1 MGEDMTFDTSRFRK
15 GASILLLLWL
25 CLLCGATTH
34 VQAQTLEQK
43 LDDYL
48 KAAQRVQHFQGAAL
62 VAQDGKIL
70 FSKGYGMADAESF
83 TRNFD
88 YTKFQVGSVTK
99 QFTAAA
105 IMQLVEKGKLKLDA
119 PISAYL
125 PDYPQPTADKVT
137 IHHLL
142 THTSGIPNYTALPE
156 ALTKRNES
164 IEVKKLLELFD
175 MLPLEFEPG
184 AEMRYSNSGYE
195 VLGAIIEQ
203 VTGRPYAA
211 YVRDYILK
219 PAGMA
224 SSDVPGDL
232 RREPGMA
239 IGYAVDS
246 LENTVA
252 IPYVPSSF
260 SYAAGALVST
270 VQDMYRWDQA
280 LRGTKIL
287 SRESL
292 DKTFTPFKN
301 KYGYGWVIDTL
312 YAHQMVTHDGAIDG
326 FGASF
331 IRFTDQPFC
340 VVVLCNN
347 ASAPVSAISLGLTA
361 IANGQPYD
369 VPVRKTA
376 ISLQPSELDQ
386 YVGAYEIGAE
396 QYRLVMRDG
405 DNLFARRTGGASSRL
420 VPEAKDKFFYEHDNT
435 ITLTFVR
442 DAGGRIVSHVIHQRG
457 ADATAQRVEDTK
469 AGELLA
475 GQTEAS
481 VDPAV
486 YDQLAGQYEL
496 APGFV
501 LTVRRDGN
509 RIVTQAT
516 GQQEVEI
523 YPKSEME
530 YFLKVVDAQISFVK
544 DQAGAVS
551 SLVLHQG
558 GRDMPAKKIK

>member
-1 MGEDMTFDTSRFRK
+1 MTFDTKQFRK
-15 GASILLLLWL
+15 GVPILLLVWIVLV
-25 CLLCGATTH
+25 CGVAGAA
-34 VQAQTLEQK
+34 QAQSLEQK

-48 KAAQRVQHFQGAAL
+48 KAAQRVQRFQGAAL

-70 FSKGYGMADAESF
+70 FSKGYGMADAASL
-83 TRNFD
+83 TRNYD

-119 PISAYL
+119 PISTYL
-125 PDYPQPTADKVT
+125 PNYPQPVADKVT
-137 IHHLL
+137 LHHLL

-156 ALTKRNES
+156 VVARRHQS
-164 IEVKKLLELFD
+164 ISVADLLETFD
-175 MLPLEFEPG
+175 TLPLEFEPG

-211 YVRDYILK
+211 YVKDNILK
-219 PAGMA
+219 PAGMT
-224 SSDVPGDL
+224 SSGFPGDL
-232 RREPGMA
+232 RREPGLA
-239 IGYAVDS
+239 VGHEVDS
-246 LENTVA
+246 LETTVA
-252 IPYVPSSF
+252 VPYVPSSF

-270 VQDMYRWDQA
+270 VQDMYEWDQA
-280 LRGTKIL
+280 LRGTRIL

-292 DKTFTPFKN
+292 DKMFTPFQN

-312 YAHQMVTHDGAIDG
+312 SGHQMVTHDGAIDG

-331 IRFTDQPFC
+331 FRFLDQPFC
-340 VVVLCNN
+340 VVLLANN
-347 ASAPVSAISLGLTA
+347 GSVPLTSIAMGLVA

-369 VPVRKTA
+369 LPVKKSA
-376 ISLQPSELDQ
+376 IAMQPAELDQ
-386 YVGAYEIGAE
+386 YVGVYEIGPE
-396 QYRLVMRDG
+396 QYRIVLKDG

-420 VPEAKDKFFYEHDNT
+420 LPEAKDKFYYEHDHT
-435 ITLTFVR
+435 ITLAFVR
-442 DAGGRIVSHVIHQRG
+442 DGEGRIVSHVIHQRG
-457 ADATAQRVEDTK
+457 TDATAARIEGDK
-469 AGELLA
+469 ANQLLA
-475 GQTEAS
+475 GQAAVS
-481 VDPAV
+481 VDPSV
-486 YDQLAGQYEL
+486 YDHLTGQYEL

-509 RIVTQAT
+509 RLMTQAT

-523 YPKSEME
+523 YPKSETE
-530 YFLKVVDAQISFVK
+530 YFLKVVEAQITFVK
-544 DQAGAVS
+544 DQSGTIS